1 MRGHARACEGM
12 RGHGRVHVEKHAGL
26 RERMQHTWRGS
37 RYDEKVKVP
46 PSGDDEAPPP

>member
-1 MRGHARACEGM
+1 MWRGM
-12 RGHGRVHVEKHAGL
+12 RGYTYGGEG
-26 RERMQHTWRGS
+26 MQHTWRGS